1 MALCAVDV
9 FDGGGDLGLFQG
21 LDVWGS
27 GEVTRRYVRL
37 YPWRGP
43 LAFDACDPEDS
54 HHHLYDAYQPVATPA
69 FPHPGGRAPAALV
82 GDGALLVG
90 DRDPAGPEPGK
101 QQLVY
106 LFSVLK
112 IKKSHPA
119 GAGRLKSLSGFFYI
133 WLFKRIGSVFKG
145 CGSAFL
151 RIGSSL
157 AFQG

>member
-21 LDVWGS
+21 LDLWGS

-37 YPWRGP
+37 YPWRRP

-54 HHHLYDAYQPVATPA
+54 YHHLYDAYQPVATPA

-90 DRDPAGPEPGK
+90 DRDPAGAEPGK

-106 LFSVLK
+106 LFSVLGRRSTGLVARRSWGHV
-112 IKKSHPA
+112 IKKA
-119 GAGRLKSLSGFFYI
+119 ALLVRGG
-133 WLFKRIGSVFKG
+133 
-145 CGSAFL
+145 
-151 RIGSSL
+151 
-157 AFQG
+157 